1 MATFLD
7 VGLLRYFN
15 IIFPFLL
22 VWALV
27 FALLQKTKLVGSD
40 RVGINAIIA
49 LAFAFMVSLSD
60 AAVQIINFMIPW
72 FTIAII
78 FFLLIILIFQIFGAG
93 EKDIFAYVQKDKG
106 IGWIIIGI
114 VLIIAGAAFANVF
127 GQDLLSQAGSGETAV
142 NVSSGGVA
150 SADFQRNIYTTLFH
164 PKVLGIIVLFA
175 IAIFAIAL
183 LSQG

>member
-40 RVGINAIIA
+40 RIGINAIIA

-60 AAVQIINFMIPW
+60 SAVQIINFMIPW

-78 FFLLIILIFQIFGAG
+78 FFLLIILIFQIFGAK
-93 EKDIFAYVQKDKG
+93 EENIFAYIQKDKG

-114 VLIIAGAAFANVF
+114 VLIIAGAAFTNVF
-127 GQDLLSQAGSGETAV
+127 GQDLLSQAGGETSV
-142 NVSSGGVA
+142 NVTGEGVA
-150 SADFQRNIYTTLFH
+150 TPDFQRNIYATLFH
-164 PKVLGIIVLFA
+164 PKVLGIIILFT